1 VTAKTRFLRL
11 LALVLAIWLLAGCE
25 RLTRV
30 RVEGEATPVF
40 VLSGSGNL
48 AKLEVYLLPIS
59 YENETDP
66 FWTSPAVWRIDVQQ
80 GYLRRRSLED
90 IGKVTYGAVPLGYK
104 QTNPENNQPPP
115 AILPDRIYRVS
126 LETTNAPH
134 GGATFQVGEGKARNV
149 DVELPCFTQQDGK
162 WMKAPCVR

>member
-30 RVEGEATPVF
+30 RVEGGATPVF

-48 AKLEVYLLPIS
+48 AKLEVYLFPIS
-59 YENETDP
+59 SENETDP

-90 IGKVTYGAVPLGYK
+90 IGKVAYGAVPLGYK

-115 AILPDRIYRVS
+115 PILPDRIYRVS

-134 GGATFQVGEGKARNV
+134 GGTTFQVKEGKARNV
-149 DVELPCFTQQDGK
+149 DVELPCFTHQNGK
-162 WMKAPCVR
+162 WMKVPCVR